1 MADIYIQSVTI
12 TPNPVAVNGKVKI
25 AVEIYTLYPALD
37 LYPASNLYPGADL
50 FTHIALRRINGAE
63 ASEWYQ
69 PFDSVGEETRS
80 PVKSS
85 SV

>member
-50 FTHIALRRINGAE
+50 FTLGRPQTFIRGQISSR
-63 ASEWYQ
+63 Q
-69 PFDSVGEETRS
+69 KEES
-80 PVKSS
+80 
-85 SV
+85 

>member
-37 LYPASNLYPGADL
+37 LYPGADL
-50 FTHIALRRINGAE
+50 FTLCPATNIYPGADIVPTE
-63 ASEWYQ
+63 GGIIE
-69 PFDSVGEETRS
+69 
-80 PVKSS
+80 
-85 SV
+85 